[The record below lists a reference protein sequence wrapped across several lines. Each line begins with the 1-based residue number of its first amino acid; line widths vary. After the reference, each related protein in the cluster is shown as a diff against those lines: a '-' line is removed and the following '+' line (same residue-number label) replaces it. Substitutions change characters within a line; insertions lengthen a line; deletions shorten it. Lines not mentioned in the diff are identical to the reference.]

1 MARSRQLL
9 HYLLRTADGTDSRL
23 QAEVQVWIEIRV
35 RYVKQARPTNARQEL
50 APYFFTLG
58 GLMADQRQQKLLLQG
73 GTPGQFSLG
82 RASSLIR
89 RPSQT
94 SFVQPIAALRG
105 PRRAQRFTIAATLR
119 TIARVPMIRAA
130 THFEQ

>member
-35 RYVKQARPTNARQEL
+35 RYVKQARPTNTRQEL

-73 GTPGQFSLG
+73 GTPWPVQSRKGFVSHPATFSN
-82 RASSLIR
+82 
-89 RPSQT
+89 
-94 SFVQPIAALRG
+94 VLRS
-105 PRRAQRFTIAATLR
+105 TNC
-119 TIARVPMIRAA
+119 
-130 THFEQ
+130 